1 MLLALI
7 VAGIVLVFIHIP
19 GADPAYSVLGLVTFA
34 GFTCSTSSSCGS
46 MRTLL
51 PRLWPAHW
59 GLDR

>member
-1 MLLALI
+1 

-34 GFTCSTSSSCGS
+34 GFTCSTSSNCGS

-51 PRLWPAHW
+51 PRLWAAHW